1 MKRPARILVVDDEA
15 GMVRAVER
23 VLAGTHDVLGSRSSP
38 EALAAARRFA
48 PDLVILDVRMPEID
62 GFELMARLKTEHPG
76 VDIIVMTGSLDD
88 LDQKLIRAIRGRA
101 FYFIQKPFDR
111 EVLQTLVDRCLEL
124 RWRRLESRQHVERLE
139 RELAEARAF
148 QRGLLPLPDMVIDR
162 LAVSCRYESC
172 AELGGD
178 LCDYVSIG
186 PGRIAVLVADVMGHG
201 VSAAMLTGVV
211 KSAFR
216 AASPDG
222 YEPRAMVQRLWTN
235 MDAFGSERFVTLIA
249 AVVSLDERRV
259 DYINAG
265 HPAGLLCYGRPARV
279 APREHGSAGVAGPPR
294 LCLGAA
300 QRRVRA
306 RRSAVPL
313 YRRRLRR
320 HRGRGR
326 RRDRPAH
333 STAGESGRVSPGR
346 GAGAGPGRVGRPPA
360 TGRPDAPERLYF
372 ALIHGT
378 RTRRSRMI
386 RDFPIRLGL
395 PAFLILVA
403 WSAAQPIG

>member
-148 QRGLLPLPDMVIDR
+148 QRGLLPQPDMVIDR

-172 AELGGD
+172 VELGGD
-178 LCDYVSIG
+178 LYDYVEIA
-186 PGRIAVLVADVMGHG
+186 PGRVALLIADVMGHG

-216 AASPDG
+216 ASSPDG
-222 YEPRAMVQRLWTN
+222 YEPRAMVDRLWRN

-249 AVVSLDERRV
+249 AIVSVDEGRV

-265 HPAGLLCYGRPARV
+265 HPAGLLSTQGRNVRRLPSTGPLVSPAFPNSAWEQRTIAFNPGDLLVLYTDGVSASLAGDDDCDEEAVVVRLVEQHAGDASVVESVLARAQEALGGRPQPDDLTLLSAR
-279 APREHGSAGVAGPPR
+279 S
-294 LCLGAA
+294 L
-300 QRRVRA
+300 
-306 RRSAVPL
+306 
-313 YRRRLRR
+313 
-320 HRGRGR
+320 
-326 RRDRPAH
+326 
-333 STAGESGRVSPGR
+333 
-346 GAGAGPGRVGRPPA
+346 
-360 TGRPDAPERLYF
+360 
-372 ALIHGT
+372 
-378 RTRRSRMI
+378 
-386 RDFPIRLGL
+386 
-395 PAFLILVA
+395 
-403 WSAAQPIG
+403 

>member
-1 MKRPARILVVDDEA
+1 MKKPARILVVDDEA

-88 LDQKLIRAIRGRA
+88 LDQKLIRAMRGRA

-124 RWRRLESRQHVERLE
+124 RWRRLESRLHVERLE

-148 QRGLLPLPDMVIDR
+148 QQGLLPLPDMVIDR
-162 LAVSCRYESC
+162 LTVSCRYESC
-172 AELGGD
+172 VELGGD

-222 YEPRAMVQRLWTN
+222 YEPRAMVQRLWAN

-249 AVVSLDERRV
+249 AVVSLDEGRV

-265 HPAGLLCYGRPARV
+265 HPAGLLCTGDRRVSRLASTGPLVSPALRDCVWEQRSVAFEPGDLLFLYTDGVSDAIAEGDEDAIVQLIQQHASAGGSLLDAVLGRVRDESGGRPQPDDLTLLSV
-279 APREHGSAGVAGPPR
+279 H
-294 LCLGAA
+294 
-300 QRRVRA
+300 
-306 RRSAVPL
+306 
-313 YRRRLRR
+313 
-320 HRGRGR
+320 
-326 RRDRPAH
+326 
-333 STAGESGRVSPGR
+333 TSP
-346 GAGAGPGRVGRPPA
+346 
-360 TGRPDAPERLYF
+360 
-372 ALIHGT
+372 
-378 RTRRSRMI
+378 
-386 RDFPIRLGL
+386 
-395 PAFLILVA
+395 
-403 WSAAQPIG
+403 